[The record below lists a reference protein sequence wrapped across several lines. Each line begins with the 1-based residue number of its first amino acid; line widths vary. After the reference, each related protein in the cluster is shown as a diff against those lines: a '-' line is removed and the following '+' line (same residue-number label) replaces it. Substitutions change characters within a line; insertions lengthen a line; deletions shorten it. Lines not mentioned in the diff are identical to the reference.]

1 MSYTIGGVK
10 ILNEYLVLG
19 VFGTIGAIGYASTRG
34 GSSDAKKA
42 PAAPVLGG
50 QSADEESFIKQFI
63 AEAQKES
70 KDGK

>member
-1 MSYTIGGVK
+1 MTDAGVK

-50 QSADEESFIKQFI
+50 QSAYVPRLTQ
-63 AEAQKES
+63 
-70 KDGK
+70 